1 MKMFMNLDDSVLKQ
15 QFDRK
20 LRELE
25 DEKLSL
31 QVIYTM
37 HRMISY
43 LII

>member
-1 MKMFMNLDDSVLKQ
+1 MKMIMNLDDSALKQ

-31 QVIYTM
+31 QVISPM